1 MAHDNIAFQERF
13 PLSILACI
21 SLPFSFFVVT
31 VPVMGVDSKGHSI
44 HFARHFPS
52 THLTKMEPSYNLY
65 ILEIFDGSFSCLL
78 VVFIQGRK

>member
-31 VPVMGVDSKGHSI
+31 APVMEVKKQLPYHETKEYSKCMSK
-44 HFARHFPS
+44 AQTVSERLP
-52 THLTKMEPSYNLY
+52 
-65 ILEIFDGSFSCLL
+65 
-78 VVFIQGRK
+78 R

>member
-31 VPVMGVDSKGHSI
+31 VPVMGV
-44 HFARHFPS
+44 
-52 THLTKMEPSYNLY
+52 HLKVFLCALRVSVVYMKSNNVKLRFK
-65 ILEIFDGSFSCLL
+65 EIAICMANSLL
-78 VVFIQGRK
+78 PAWASS